1 MPDAKQGGGVT
12 TAMAA
17 NAGAQEADR
26 RAARLRRFLESAGW
40 GDAER
45 QPLAR
50 DASFRSY
57 DRLIRSSE
65 RAVLMDAPPDKGED
79 VRPFLAVAAQLHRY
93 GYSAPRIVAEDR
105 TDGFLLLEDLGD
117 ITYTRALGAGAEE
130 VMLYARATDLLI
142 DLHRRTGALG
152 YDVPPY
158 SDDKLV
164 AEAALPLD
172 WYFPLVL
179 GRELDQAERASY
191 EAAWRD
197 ALAVLR
203 GAPDTL
209 VLRDFHVDN
218 LMVLPG
224 RPGIAACGLLDF
236 QDAVEGP
243 VTYDLA
249 SLLQDSRR
257 DLAPGLEDTLL
268 DRYRAATPIAD
279 PVAFDRI
286 YYGFGAQRGLKVFG
300 IFGRQSALYDNPRYL
315 HHIPRIWRHVERDLI
330 LAGLDDVRAWL
341 DTHIPT
347 DSRVQP
353 APEVRRPT

>member
-1 MPDAKQGGGVT
+1 MT
-12 TAMAA
+12 TAVATGMTATDD
-17 NAGAQEADR
+17 DR
-26 RAARLRRFLESAGW
+26 QARLRRLLAANGWAG
-40 GDAER
+40 AER
-45 QPLAR
+45 RPLAR

-57 DRLIRSSE
+57 DRLQRGDD

-93 GYSAPRIVAEDR
+93 GYSAPWVLAADPEA
-105 TDGFLLLEDLGD
+105 GFLLLEDLGD
-117 ITYTRALGAGAEE
+117 TTYTRALADGAEE
-130 VMLYARATDLLI
+130 IDLYARATDLLI
-142 DLHRRTGALG
+142 DLHRRAGQLG

-158 SDDKLV
+158 DDTRLI

-179 GRELDQAERASY
+179 GRELDDAERAGY
-191 EAAWRD
+191 VDAWAA
-197 ALAVLR
+197 AMPILR
-203 GAPDTL
+203 GAPETL

-218 LMVLPG
+218 LMVLPA

-236 QDAVEGP
+236 QDAVAGP
-243 VTYDLA
+243 ATYDLV

-257 DLAPGLEDTLL
+257 DLAEGLEDAML
-268 DRYRAATPIAD
+268 DRYRAALRPAE
-279 PVAFDRI
+279 PVAFERS
-286 YYGFGAQRGLKVFG
+286 YHALGAQRGLKVFG

-315 HHIPRIWRHVERDLI
+315 HHIPRIWRHLERDLI

-341 DTHIPT
+341 DALLPA

-353 APEVRRPT
+353 SPTARRP